1 MQSGSRK
8 DKNVM
13 RYSIRLSYNGL
24 SLNGWQRQDNA
35 PSVQEELSKAL
46 STLLGSSTDVTGAGR
61 TDARVN
67 AVNYIAH
74 FDTPDTVPIDATR
87 LVYKINA
94 ILPKNIVINR
104 IYRVRDDAH
113 ARFDAVSR
121 TYRYYIHRGKDPFA
135 WQFSWMCKF
144 PLDMEAMNKGAG
156 YLTGRKDFSCF
167 EKAGGSSGSS
177 ICDVTHAIWSP
188 YTPSP
193 VAVPDTEYMVF
204 TITANRFLRNMVRAV
219 VGSLVEIGRGKRQPE
234 WILDILLSGDRS
246 SAGQSVPGHAL
257 FLSDIG
263 YPDSI
268 TDFQ

>member
-74 FDTPDTVPIDATR
+74 FDTPNTVPIDATR

-94 ILPKNIVINR
+94 ILPKNIAVHEILPSP
-104 IYRVRDDAH
+104 DGFH
-113 ARFDAVSR
+113 ARFSAISR
-121 TYRYYIHRGKDPFA
+121 EYHYFIHLGKDPFMES
-135 WQFSWMCKF
+135 FSYRCRC
-144 PLDMEAMNKGAG
+144 PIDMERMNSAARHLLG
-156 YLTGRKDFSCF
+156 THDFSCF
-167 EKAGGSSGSS
+167 EKKGSDNRTSV
-177 ICDVTHAIWSP
+177 CTVYEAIWET
-188 YTPSP
+188 Y
-193 VAVPDTEYMVF
+193 VPAHVTVMGFPCHSGDYMVF
-204 TITANRFLRNMVRAV
+204 RIRADRFLRNMVRAI
-219 VGSLVEIGRGKRQPE
+219 VGSLVDVGRGKREPE
-234 WILDILLSGDRS
+234 WIAELMTSGSRGD
-246 SAGQSVPGHAL
+246 AGGSVPGHAF
-257 FLSDIG
+257 FLSEVR
-263 YPDSI
+263 Y
-268 TDFQ
+268 